1 MSGVACPIAKLLSQ
15 FEEAPIEI
23 PFALTPR
30 GKTSATRTHAPG

>member
-1 MSGVACPIAKLLSQ
+1 LSQ

-30 GKTSATRTHAPG
+30 GKTSATRTHAPGWKYSQ